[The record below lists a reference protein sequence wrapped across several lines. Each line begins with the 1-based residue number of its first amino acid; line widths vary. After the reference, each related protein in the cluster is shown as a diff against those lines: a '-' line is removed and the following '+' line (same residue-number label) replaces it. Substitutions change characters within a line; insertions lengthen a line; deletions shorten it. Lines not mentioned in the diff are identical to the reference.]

1 MGSVVCEGV
10 KKAVAT
16 AANVTATIATIT
28 SRRSLSIVLV
38 KMEKHYNYVADRC
51 VSLK

>member
-28 SRRSLSIVLV
+28 SRRSLSIILV
-38 KMEKHYNYVADRC
+38 KIIEKHYNYVADN
-51 VSLK
+51 V